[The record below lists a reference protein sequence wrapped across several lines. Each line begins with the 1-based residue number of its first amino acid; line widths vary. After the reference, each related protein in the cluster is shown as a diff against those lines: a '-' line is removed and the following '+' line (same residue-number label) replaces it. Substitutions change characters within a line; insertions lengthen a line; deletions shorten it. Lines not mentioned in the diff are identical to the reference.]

1 MGKKIGIDL
10 GTTYSCMSYVD
21 DMGVI
26 KIIDNSEGDQTT
38 PSVVYFDPDGSTVV
52 VGKTAREAGS
62 MNPELL
68 CERVKNFMG
77 DPDYKFYA
85 NGTEYSAAAVS
96 SIILSKLISDAELA
110 LGEEIES
117 AVITCPA
124 YFGENARAATKMAGE
139 NVTLQN
145 GEKLKVSMILDE
157 PTAAAIAY
165 SKERAAGES
174 KTILIYDL
182 GGGTFDCTVM
192 RLAPGLMEVVTT
204 GGNHQLGGKDW
215 DAALG
220 ELVREKFCQATGADA
235 DAMREDP
242 ECRAWFSENI
252 EKAKK
257 MLTSKETTFLTPSF
271 DGAKER
277 IEISR
282 EEFDDATAAL
292 LNETIMLV
300 NDMLEKKGMSMA
312 DIDEIVLVG
321 GSTRMLQVTKR
332 LEAEYG
338 KPLCSY
344 EPDKAV
350 AMGAALVSANLE
362 ELPARGASGDVEGEP
377 AGAEGGA
384 SGGLVIKSATGSEEA
399 TKIVQTCTKTYGI
412 GIISGDKQLV
422 MNLIIKD
429 TPKPAQGRSLDISP
443 LTITGKPELV
453 NSVLIQVYESD
464 SLENQ
469 CEIEDANPV
478 YEEEAITFEGAVPGD
493 SEVSVDLFIDENGIL
508 TLVLTE
514 IASGKQYT
522 MHPRRKGEE
531 DLRSGM
537 EEASKFR
544 LG

>member
-165 SKERAAGES
+165 SKERAQGES

-192 RLAPGLMEVVTT
+192 KLAPGSMAVVTT

-242 ECRAWFSENI
+242 ECKAWFSENI

-282 EEFDDATAAL
+282 EEFNDATASL

-300 NDMLEKKGMSMA
+300 NDMLDKKGMSMA

-321 GSTRMLQVTKR
+321 GSTRMLQVTAR
-332 LEAEYG
+332 LESEYG

-362 ELPARGASGDVEGEP
+362 ELPATGPVDPENPESTPVSGS
-377 AGAEGGA
+377 
-384 SGGLVIKSATGSEEA
+384 SGGLVIKDVQTGE
-399 TKIVQTCTKTYGI
+399 TTGITQTCTKTYGI
-412 GIISGDKQLV
+412 GIISGDHQLV

-464 SLENQ
+464 SLESQ
-469 CEIEDANPV
+469 CELEEANPV

-522 MHPRRKGEE
+522 MHPRRKGEQ
-531 DLRSGM
+531 DLKAGM

>member
-68 CERVKNFMG
+68 CERVKNYMG
-77 DPDYKFYA
+77 DPDYKFFA
-85 NGTEYSAAAVS
+85 NGQEYSAAAVS
-96 SIILSKLISDAELA
+96 SIILSKLLADAELA
-110 LGEEIES
+110 LGDDIEG

-124 YFGENARAATKMAGE
+124 YFGETARAATKMAGE
-139 NVTLQN
+139 NVTLRN
-145 GEKLKVSMILDE
+145 GQKLNVLMILDE

-165 SKERAAGES
+165 SKERASGES

-192 RLAPGLMEVVTT
+192 KLEPGSMTVVTT

-215 DAALG
+215 DECLA
-220 ELVREKFCQATGADA
+220 ELVREKFCQATGADP
-235 DAMREDP
+235 DAMKEDP
-242 ECRAWFSENI
+242 ECKAWFSENV

-257 MLTSKETTFLTPSF
+257 NLTSRESTFLTPSF
-271 DGAKER
+271 DGNKER
-277 IEISR
+277 IEVSR
-282 EEFDDATAAL
+282 EEFDDATAGK

-300 NDMLEKKGMSMA
+300 NDMLDKKGMSMA

-321 GSTRMLQVTKR
+321 GSTRMLQVSKR

-350 AMGAALVSANLE
+350 AMGAALVSNNLAD
-362 ELPARGASGDVEGEP
+362 LPQAGVADAGNPDQPQAEQKSLKLVDQQTGE
-377 AGAEGGA
+377 
-384 SGGLVIKSATGSEEA
+384 VQSE
-399 TKIVQTCTKTYGI
+399 IVQTCTKTYGI
-412 GIISGDKQLV
+412 GVLTGEKRVV

-429 TPKPAQGRSLDISP
+429 TPKPALGKSLDISP
-443 LTITGKPELV
+443 LTITGTAEMV

-469 CEIEDANPV
+469 CEVEDADPI
-478 YEEEAITFEGAVPGD
+478 YEEEAITFDGAVRGD
-493 SEVSVDLFIDENGIL
+493 SEVSVDLNVDINGIL

-522 MHPRRKGEE
+522 MHPRRKGQE
-531 DLRSGM
+531 DLQTGM
-537 EEASKFR
+537 EAASKFH